1 VRAIANV
8 EAVFGEDLPADVTF
22 MTTVTEAYQALLRQ
36 GSRQAIA
43 QQLSVLGVRE

>member
-1 VRAIANV
+1 
-8 EAVFGEDLPADVTF
+8 VFGEDLPANATF

-43 QQLSVLGVRE
+43 QQLGGLGERE